1 LPLFPDVQ
9 GLSQGQGGSVLSNV
23 LSPAAT
29 NGGSD
34 GIRMEVNHA
43 TNTARTRIEEEEE
56 EEADARESGMEV
68 ELQDAVTTVVG

>member
-1 LPLFPDVQ
+1 M
-9 GLSQGQGGSVLSNV
+9 LSR
-23 LSPAAT
+23 AAT

-34 GIRMEVNHA
+34 DIRMEVTHV